1 MPRVSVTLRGA
12 LTFCICPFI
21 KNFAKNRVRVN
32 RTLGG
37 SLYMINKLKNMD
49 WAIIIILAVLMVL
62 SIILIHSGIA
72 GWKDFKGADK
82 RMVFYYILGFITFFG
97 VSMLDYRLFVKYYP
111 YILAVGIF
119 LLVLVIFVGASVNGA
134 QGWLKIPGIGLSLQP
149 AELFKLV
156 LIITLTAL
164 LVKRQQLKLSFWKNV
179 VPLFLLTMVPLI
191 LVMLQND
198 IGNGLSYLV
207 ILLGL
212 LWIGN
217 VKYSHALIIL
227 VILAISVVVGIKS
240 YISFHDQIETAL
252 KGTTKEHWLDR
263 IDPWLMPQEASK
275 DASYHTRNAKIAIA
289 SGGMF
294 GKGYMKGDF
303 VQGGRVPYT
312 YSDSIFVVVAEEFG
326 FIGCSVLL
334 LLYFIMIHR
343 MILISLEARERS
355 GPFLIVGIVAMLLYQ
370 IFENIGMFI
379 GIMPLT
385 GITLPFISY
394 GGTSLII
401 NMASLGLVMS
411 VRLHGKEKDE
421 PIVQSSAAAVATEK

>member
-1 MPRVSVTLRGA
+1 M
-12 LTFCICPFI
+12 I
-21 KNFAKNRVRVN
+21 
-32 RTLGG
+32 
-37 SLYMINKLKNMD
+37 INKLKKMD
-49 WAIIIILAVLMVL
+49 WAIVAILALFMVL
-62 SIILIHSGIA
+62 SVILIHSGIA

-82 RMVFYYILGFITFFG
+82 RMAIYYIPGFIAFFGMALLDYKILVKYYLYILGLG
-97 VSMLDYRLFVKYYP
+97 
-111 YILAVGIF
+111 
-119 LLVLVIFVGASVNGA
+119 LLLLLLVIFIGGSINGA
-134 QGWLKIPGIGLSLQP
+134 QGWLKIPGGLSLQP

-164 LVKRQQLKLSFWKNV
+164 LVKRHKAKLSFWKNV
-179 VPLFLLTMVPLI
+179 VPLSLVTMVPFG
-191 LVMLQND
+191 LVMAQND

-217 VKYSHALIIL
+217 LKYSHTLIIL
-227 VILAISVVVGIKS
+227 VVFAAAIVVGIKS
-240 YISFHDQIETAL
+240 YISFHDQIQASL
-252 KGTTKEHWLDR
+252 AGTSKEHWLDR
-263 IDPWLMPQEASK
+263 IDPWLLPDIASK
-275 DASYHTRNAKIAIA
+275 DASYHTHNAKIAIA

-303 VQGGRVPYT
+303 VQSSRVPYT

-326 FIGCSVLL
+326 FVGCSVLL

-343 MILISLEARERS
+343 MILISLEAKERS
-355 GPFLIVGIVAMLLYQ
+355 GPYLIVGVVAMLLYQ

-394 GGTSLII
+394 GGTSLLI
-401 NMASLGLVMS
+401 NMASMGVVMS
-411 VRLHGKEKDE
+411 VRLHGHEKEDT
-421 PIVQSSAAAVATEK
+421 IVQSGGASSK

>member
-1 MPRVSVTLRGA
+1 
-12 LTFCICPFI
+12 
-21 KNFAKNRVRVN
+21 
-32 RTLGG
+32 
-37 SLYMINKLKNMD
+37 MINKLKKMD
-49 WAIIIILAVLMVL
+49 WAIVAILALFMVL
-62 SIILIHSGIA
+62 SVILIHSGIA

-82 RMVFYYILGFITFFG
+82 RMAIYYIPGFIAFFGMALLDYKILVKYYLYILGLG
-97 VSMLDYRLFVKYYP
+97 
-111 YILAVGIF
+111 
-119 LLVLVIFVGASVNGA
+119 LLLLLLVIFIGGSINGA
-134 QGWLKIPGIGLSLQP
+134 QGWLKIPGGLSLQP

-164 LVKRQQLKLSFWKNV
+164 LVKRHKAKLSFWKNV
-179 VPLFLLTMVPLI
+179 VPLSLVTMVPFG
-191 LVMLQND
+191 LVMAQND

-217 VKYSHALIIL
+217 LKYSHTLIIL
-227 VILAISVVVGIKS
+227 VVFAAAIVVGIKS
-240 YISFHDQIETAL
+240 YISFHDQIQASL
-252 KGTTKEHWLDR
+252 AGTSKEHWLDR
-263 IDPWLMPQEASK
+263 IDPWLLPDIASK
-275 DASYHTRNAKIAIA
+275 DASYHTHNAKIAIA

-303 VQGGRVPYT
+303 VQSSRVPYT

-326 FIGCSVLL
+326 FVGCSVLL

-343 MILISLEARERS
+343 MILISLEAKERS
-355 GPFLIVGIVAMLLYQ
+355 GPYLIVGVVAMLLYQ

-394 GGTSLII
+394 GGTSLLI
-401 NMASLGLVMS
+401 NMASMGVVMS
-411 VRLHGKEKDE
+411 VRLHGHEKEDT
-421 PIVQSSAAAVATEK
+421 IVQSGGASSK

>member
-1 MPRVSVTLRGA
+1 
-12 LTFCICPFI
+12 
-21 KNFAKNRVRVN
+21 
-32 RTLGG
+32 
-37 SLYMINKLKNMD
+37 MINKLKKMD
-49 WAIIIILAVLMVL
+49 WVIVVILGLLMVL

-82 RMVFYYILGFITFFG
+82 RMALYYIPGFIAFFGIALLDYKLLVKYYMYILGLG
-97 VSMLDYRLFVKYYP
+97 
-111 YILAVGIF
+111 LALL
-119 LLVLVIFVGASVNGA
+119 LLVLFIGSSVNGA
-134 QGWLKIPGIGLSLQP
+134 QGWLKVPGGLSLQP

-164 LVKRQQLKLSFWKNV
+164 LVRKHKAKLSFWKNV
-179 VPLFLLTMVPLI
+179 VPLTLVTLVPFG
-191 LVMLQND
+191 LVMAQND

-217 VKYSHALIIL
+217 LKYSHALIII
-227 VILAISVVVGIKS
+227 VVFAVAVVVGIKS
-240 YISFHDQIETAL
+240 YISFHDQIEASL
-252 KGTTKEHWLDR
+252 AGTSKAHWLDR
-263 IDPWLMPQEASK
+263 IDPWLMPDEASK

-294 GKGYMKGDF
+294 GKGYMQGDF
-303 VQGGRVPYT
+303 VQSSRVPYT

-326 FIGCSVLL
+326 FVGCSVLL
-334 LLYFIMIHR
+334 LLYFILIHR

-355 GPFLIVGIVAMLLYQ
+355 GPYLIVGVVAMLLYQ

-385 GITLPFISY
+385 GITLPFISF
-394 GGTSLII
+394 GGTSLLI
-401 NMASLGLVMS
+401 NMASLGVVMS
-411 VRLHGKEKDE
+411 VRLHGREKED
-421 PIVQSSAAAVATEK
+421 PLVQKQGS